1 MGGQPEGWPR
11 GCLPFPG
18 VESCLTA
25 FDEDKVAALTRSDD
39 RLVGNRVLVPLDAA
53 VWRATGE
60 ATPAAR
66 AVGMCWDGSWTLMA
80 ARGEVAS
87 MHACLLP
94 TGRRS
99 EDRRPLW
106 AHGGQGEH
114 FLPAGGRGEVPY
126 TP

>member
-1 MGGQPEGWPR
+1 MRVGGQPEGWPR
-11 GCLPFPG
+11 GCLPCPG

-66 AVGMCWDGSWTLMA
+66 AVGMCWDGSWALKT

-87 MHACLLP
+87 MHACLL
-94 TGRRS
+94 
-99 EDRRPLW
+99 PLW